1 MSLNGRRRS
10 VRSARFYRSDKEV
23 SSWTKLSHS
32 SHVDMAISLEVG
44 RVVSRHLANDT
55 RDSMGQVSDK
65 NKNSNNAVCN
75 DNGSDSS
82 EDTEEAINNG
92 ASSKN
97 EQVADLSTACVT
109 SGENGSDC
117 IGSSRPCSLEDN
129 EPTDACRDED
139 YVFGK
144 PIEENTNT
152 VKVASL
158 NEVKEEAGSCRNVVF
173 GDINVN
179 NDDERQDRQVNSLA
193 RGRGISRRG
202 MVQRP
207 AVLDYGLPDDNV
219 GIMDEAFEFIITLDP
234 NTIAGPPANNA
245 LPPTA
250 VATQPAGASTQGQTS
265 LNTTDVE
272 QHESAA
278 IAGSTQ
284 DHRRDPG
291 ESIQS
296 PPRNYN
302 NPLRV
307 APLSSTGQ
315 DSSNEFMLESAI
327 SDLDNA
333 TNPEAYPEKSSPFV
347 QNDVVYSE
355 YACTV
360 ESNMHDVGSSN
371 DDDTT
376 AESLKTASSSI
387 RREIKISLPVNN
399 VDLSPASIINKGIDE
414 ISPNLI
420 ADGSS
425 QKETSYQ
432 SPTSHPNSS
441 ASNEDVAQDEE
452 ELASAE
458 NDFRSLDFAL
468 IKESMVINKE
478 RTEQD
483 ADALLDQVIGGF
495 RDKGMGPNTVES
507 LNGMNVSKASQKG
520 RHSSANDPEDRCS
533 RDNEFHNEES
543 SVEKTGDDVS
553 SESLASR
560 SSPEV
565 DNENSF
571 ECDTQSN
578 AKVFAMDNYLD
589 NTVTLPPKEA
599 SLHDDVGEPFVANKS
614 CIDNEYADLCAML
627 PSGSLKEDSGS
638 SKEDSGSSK
647 EDSGSSKED
656 SDNLEVQSNLSKN
669 SQQSA
674 LDCGNFCGVPFE
686 VCDTDMINTRL
697 HLTSESD
704 EPKSE
709 NYVVHETNDQI
720 NTLTE
725 EGNKEYQPFEVAQA
739 IEDIVTVAVAS
750 SCNLR
755 VDLHVN
761 DTLIVDESTNT
772 RLQNTIITDNIPQLH
787 ANGREESFNQES
799 NQAETDTALSPW
811 GTDNGDKVIMVTS
824 CETNDTLEKLR
835 SLDDHLENDID
846 HQHQLNSERVDTNK
860 KLKSEDELSP
870 VNVLNETNSA
880 NSQTSFHQEEVAE
893 GNEFNTSSL
902 VGLQKYDV
910 PIQIIDNL
918 HESQLSLTNR
928 DDILK
933 EKSSNQR
940 EADCDGGCFE
950 EQKERNSL
958 AVRHDAVAGDSNEVC
973 WDDQIELSEEM
984 HGCEAE
990 SRQVYTMEEHQSQT
1004 IRISVSPTLRKLS
1017 DENII
1022 HKVPYDKTKGGNSD
1036 FADDENKESSNLCGR
1051 DVEHVK
1057 GQDCEHD
1064 ETCTE
1069 QSYIIVQN
1077 DEIIDKQV
1085 TSMNCENIRNL
1096 IPFSASKSTLIIKTS
1111 RNENVENMLVREM
1124 NDNTC
1129 TKSQKVPLMET
1140 QSEYSNSAEDFAR
1153 HEIIESVFDS
1163 MHKVADKEEIISKS
1177 EQFRMETLNNVSLSE
1192 YIPIAAEETV
1202 SCSIDATSAIN
1213 RFTQNVVVDE
1223 TRDVNQLEDKRDKE
1237 DNRSKLVYHETKDI
1251 HHPPDLVSDEHLSPY
1266 GLGQDQSQPLE
1277 DLASATNCDEMQIT
1291 PNEIAKTAREDVEV
1305 NVISELTSVFTDRV
1319 ETFLSQETHFYQP
1332 EGEGDKTYQPV
1343 EELKACSKPDLD
1355 YAQGDH
1361 GSNRVQTNEQT
1372 VCAVNELGEMCPNVF
1387 MFEPNKVDQTL
1398 LSTLEGRNNER
1409 EFDLGSVDVKCE
1421 GQVDVTT
1428 EITKDEDLGSLSQSR
1443 INLDICIKSDKDVCN
1458 IHDNEESA
1466 QFRYYSE
1473 SVETHKDNN
1482 SETEETNK
1490 DSTHRRIG
1498 ESEVAQQDFLT
1509 FDRYLKSETGE
1520 AKACSGCVI
1529 QTYTGIL
1536 NETMDVSEI
1545 NGLMFQTTQQ
1555 PSTECIIDSEIFD
1568 GVRPGACS
1576 PGYDE
1581 QNGQSDSD
1589 FCTAVPRSGPTFE
1602 PEELISKLLVLDSKS
1617 KEVDLRDFESSST
1630 LCSHDQSY
1638 VNDNVF
1644 ALNVEERLE
1653 SWKGE
1658 CLTNEVHDTCDFNK
1672 EENSERDGD
1681 IDTIQETEPTALC
1694 DEPVK
1699 SSINSRELIECNKG
1713 CLIQRSSSNVI
1724 CGENEGETT
1733 SNEIFINVNDNLV
1746 NVKSVN
1752 DKSVND
1758 KSVNDKSVDDK
1769 SVDDKSVDDKSVD
1782 DKSVNDKSV
1791 NDKSVND
1798 KSVNDKSVNDK
1809 SVDDKSV
1816 DDKSVDDKSVNDK
1829 SVNDKSVDDKSVDD
1843 KSVDD
1848 KSVNDMSEGLT
1859 SDVKSLTKHC
1869 LDDDDSSC
1877 LNEVVNQDEKVSSDN
1892 EEVKRR
1898 VTKLETTSQYLED
1911 AAQCQVTADNT
1922 DFKDPIATGIA
1933 LSEMDDKVFRA
1944 NNEGRATWEGQSGK
1958 DLDRD
1963 ADDGRDESMPDEK
1976 FHQQIDSNIS
1986 IHEKGSSKES
1996 VSSLVI
2002 DKSVKRTSR
2011 SSTSSKS
2018 KCLLEEGPSEEIQL
2032 NQNDDMIPVAK
2043 VILDATDVWLN
2054 KISDF
2059 CQSTEMY
2066 EHDHNKLQEIAHECT
2081 TQLVAL
2087 TQSSEFCQE
2096 HAQNAA
2102 LLSRSGT
2109 KSNSVKSK
2117 NTSRA
2122 TSSCSLA
2129 SMKSEPHSD
2138 SSKSCILKDIQL
2150 CPSRNSVR
2158 SNNSKHVPLQVLGAN
2173 EGSLMSIKIS
2183 SNGQAD
2189 KFSNHSSSCSSLF
2202 SGKTSCS
2209 SSSVSSVARV
2219 DPKESLN
2226 RQRLTEMTA
2235 TVKQGSTLAK
2245 DSRSLNVVKETI
2257 SWNRPR
2263 STGNNCGDHMSKP
2276 LVSRTPSLK
2285 APTIGKHLQ
2294 NEECKA
2300 YQSLTESPANDTC
2313 VSQNIDV
2320 TERSCDTLKAANLTA
2335 RSTDSGQQGVL
2346 LEKRRQPYAPTA
2358 NNREGKSNIFNR
2370 TIAHLDQGTKTGQC
2384 GHKLS
2389 PRVMPATKTNE
2400 NSEPSSKDP
2409 VKHERLAPCL
2419 ATARRCFLR
2428 NVATQRGSESD
2439 RKTPVAVRPNELS
2452 TQKPSNFT
2460 QTEKASSQRQRF
2472 LSFAFRGLKSSP
2484 RQQDESSDKPKGE
2497 VSMGTGDFSTENKEE
2512 VMLASNSAAVSPASG
2527 EVKEDHGTNKK
2538 DQELEISKMTQLSR
2552 QRISALKLRDHV
2564 SKKSKAT
2571 KMMTMQEFERIQ
2583 ADRHLNQ
2590 AFARI
2595 QSSKPCV
2602 DCHMDAKLCEA
2613 PKRENQL
2620 RLAAGFGKHQ
2630 VLGDAEIQEV
2640 SLRQS

>member
-55 RDSMGQVSDK
+55 RESMGQVSDK

-75 DNGSDSS
+75 DNGSDSA

-109 SGENGSDC
+109 SAENGSDC
-117 IGSSRPCSLEDN
+117 LGSSRPCSLEDN
-129 EPTDACRDED
+129 EPTGACRDED
-139 YVFGK
+139 YVSGK
-144 PIEENTNT
+144 SIEENTNT
-152 VKVASL
+152 VIVASL
-158 NEVKEEAGSCRNVVF
+158 NKVKEEAGSCRNVVF

-207 AVLDYGLPDDNV
+207 AVLDYGLPDENV

-234 NTIAGPPANNA
+234 NTIAAAPANNA

-250 VATQPAGASTQGQTS
+250 LATQPAGASTQGQTS

-278 IAGSTQ
+278 VAGSTQ

-333 TNPEAYPEKSSPFV
+333 TNPEAYPEKSSPFA
-347 QNDVVYSE
+347 QNDVVYNE

-399 VDLSPASIINKGIDE
+399 IDLSPASIINKGIDE

-425 QKETSYQ
+425 QKDTSYQ

-520 RHSSANDPEDRCS
+520 RQSSANDPDDRCS
-533 RDNEFHNEES
+533 NDFHNEES

-614 CIDNEYADLCAML
+614 CIDNEYADLCAIL
-627 PSGSLKEDSGS
+627 PSGSL
-638 SKEDSGSSK
+638 K

-656 SDNLEVQSNLSKN
+656 SDNLEVQSNPNKN
-669 SQQSA
+669 SQQQTA
-674 LDCGNFCGVPFE
+674 LDCDNFCCVPFE
-686 VCDTDMINTRL
+686 VVCDTDMKNTRL

-720 NTLTE
+720 NTLTK

-750 SCNLR
+750 SCNFR

-761 DTLIVDESTNT
+761 DTLIGDESTNT
-772 RLQNTIITDNIPQLH
+772 RLQNTIVTDNNIPQLH
-787 ANGREESFNQES
+787 ANGPEESFNQES
-799 NQAETDTALSPW
+799 NKAETDTALSPW
-811 GTDNGDKVIMVTS
+811 GTDNGDKVTMVIS

-835 SLDDHLENDID
+835 SLDDHLEKDID
-846 HQHQLNSERVDTNK
+846 HQHQFNSESVDTNN
-860 KLKSEDELSP
+860 KLKFEDEVSP
-870 VNVLNETNSA
+870 VSILNLNVLNKTNCA

-893 GNEFNTSSL
+893 GNEFNASSL
-902 VGLQKYDV
+902 VGLQEYDV
-910 PIQIIDNL
+910 PNQKGDNL
-918 HESQLSLTNR
+918 QESQLSLTNR

-933 EKSSNQR
+933 EVSSNQR
-940 EADCDGGCFE
+940 EAACDCGCFE
-950 EQKERNSL
+950 EPKERNSL
-958 AVRHDAVAGDSNEVC
+958 AVRHDVVPGDSNEIR
-973 WDDQIELSEEM
+973 WNDKIELSEEI

-990 SRQVYTMEEHQSQT
+990 SLQEYTMKEHQSLT
-1004 IRISVSPTLRKLS
+1004 VRISVSSTLRKLS

-1022 HKVPYDKTKGGNSD
+1022 HKVPYDKTKGGNSE

-1051 DVEHVK
+1051 DVEHAK

-1064 ETCTE
+1064 ETCIE

-1077 DEIIDKQV
+1077 DGIIDKQV
-1085 TSMNCENIRNL
+1085 TSVNCENIRNF
-1096 IPFSASKSTLIIKTS
+1096 IPFSASKSTLIINTS

-1124 NDNTC
+1124 HDNTC
-1129 TKSQKVPLMET
+1129 TKSQKVPLIET
-1140 QSEYSNSAEDFAR
+1140 HSEHSNSAEDFTR
-1153 HEIIESVFDS
+1153 HEIIEYVFDS
-1163 MHKVADKEEIISKS
+1163 MHKVADKEDIISKS

-1192 YIPIAAEETV
+1192 YIPIAAEETA
-1202 SCSIDATSAIN
+1202 SCSINATSAIN

-1223 TRDVNQLEDKRDKE
+1223 TRDVNQQEDKRDKE
-1237 DNRSKLVYHETKDI
+1237 DNRSTLVYHETKDI
-1251 HHPPDLVSDEHLSPY
+1251 DYPPDLIPDEHLSPY
-1266 GLGQDQSQPLE
+1266 GLWQDQSQPLADIPSE
-1277 DLASATNCDEMQIT
+1277 TNCDEMQIA
-1291 PNEIAKTAREDVEV
+1291 PNKIAKTTREDVVEV
-1305 NVISELTSVFTDRV
+1305 NVISELASAFTDRV
-1319 ETFLSQETHFYQP
+1319 ETFMSQETYFYQP
-1332 EGEGDKTYQPV
+1332 GGEGDKTYQPV
-1343 EELKACSKPDLD
+1343 EELKVCSKPDLD

-1361 GSNRVQTNEQT
+1361 ESNTNDQA

-1387 MFEPNKVDQTL
+1387 MFEPSKVDQTL
-1398 LSTLEGRNNER
+1398 LFTLEGRNNER
-1409 EFDLGSVDVKCE
+1409 AFDLGSVDVKCE
-1421 GQVDVTT
+1421 DQEDVTT
-1428 EITKDEDLGSLSQSR
+1428 EITKDEDLGSSSQSR
-1443 INLDICIKSDKDVCN
+1443 INSDISIKSDKDVCN
-1458 IHDNEESA
+1458 IHDNEESS
-1466 QFRYYSE
+1466 QIRYNSE
-1473 SVETHKDNN
+1473 SVETHNDYN

-1490 DSTHRRIG
+1490 DSTHRLIG
-1498 ESEVAQQDFLT
+1498 ESEVAQQDYAT
-1509 FDRYLKSETGE
+1509 SERHLKSETGE
-1520 AKACSGCVI
+1520 AKACSDCDVI
-1529 QTYTGIL
+1529 PTYTGIL

-1589 FCTAVPRSGPTFE
+1589 FCTAVPRSGPAFE

-1617 KEVDLRDFESSST
+1617 KEVDLGDFESSST
-1630 LCSHDQSY
+1630 LCSQYQSY

-1653 SWKGE
+1653 SLKGE
-1658 CLTNEVHDTCDFNK
+1658 CLTNEVYDTCDLNK
-1672 EENSERDGD
+1672 DKNIERYGD
-1681 IDTIQETEPTALC
+1681 IDTIQVTEPTALC
-1694 DEPVK
+1694 VEPVK
-1699 SSINSRELIECNKG
+1699 SSINSRELKECNKE

-1724 CGENEGETT
+1724 CGENEDETT
-1733 SNEIFINVNDNLV
+1733 SNEIFINVNDKL
-1746 NVKSVN
+1746 VN
-1752 DKSVND
+1752 DKSVNNKPVSDKSVSDKSVSDKSVSDKSVSD

-1769 SVDDKSVDDKSVD
+1769 PVDDKPVDDKS
-1782 DKSVNDKSV
+1782 
-1791 NDKSVND
+1791 
-1798 KSVNDKSVNDK
+1798 
-1809 SVDDKSV
+1809 
-1816 DDKSVDDKSVNDK
+1816 
-1829 SVNDKSVDDKSVDD
+1829 
-1843 KSVDD
+1843 
-1848 KSVNDMSEGLT
+1848 EGLI

-1877 LNEVVNQDEKVSSDN
+1877 LNEVVNQDEKLSSDN
-1892 EEVKRR
+1892 EEVKKR
-1898 VTKLETTSQYLED
+1898 VKQFEITSQNLED

-1922 DFKDPIATGIA
+1922 DFKDPIATGIT
-1933 LSEMDDKVFRA
+1933 LSEREDKVFRA

-1958 DLDRD
+1958 DLERN
-1963 ADDGRDESMPDEK
+1963 ADDGHDESMPDEK
-1976 FHQQIDSNIS
+1976 FHQQTDSNIS
-1986 IHEKGSSKES
+1986 INEKGSSKES

-2002 DKSVKRTSR
+2002 DKSVKRTSL

-2018 KCLLEEGPSEEIQL
+2018 KCLLEEGPSEEIQP

-2066 EHDHNKLQEIAHECT
+2066 ENDHNKLQEIAHECT

-2117 NTSRA
+2117 NTSGSSRA

-2158 SNNSKHVPLQVLGAN
+2158 SNNSKHDPLQVQGAN
-2173 EGSLMSIKIS
+2173 EGSLMSIKIC

-2189 KFSNHSSSCSSLF
+2189 RFSNHSSSCSSLF

-2209 SSSVSSVARV
+2209 TSSVSSVARV
-2219 DPKESLN
+2219 DPKVNLN

-2263 STGNNCGDHMSKP
+2263 STGNNCDEHMSKP
-2276 LVSRTPSLK
+2276 LVSRTPSSK
-2285 APTIGKHLQ
+2285 ASTIGKHLQ

-2335 RSTDSGQQGVL
+2335 RSTDSGKQGVL

-2358 NNREGKSNIFNR
+2358 NNREGKCNIFNR

-2452 TQKPSNFT
+2452 TPKPSNFI

-2472 LSFAFRGLKSSP
+2472 LSFAFRGLKNSP
-2484 RQQDESSDKPKGE
+2484 RQQDDSCDKPKGE
-2497 VSMGTGDFSTENKEE
+2497 VSMGTGDFSTKNKEE
-2512 VMLASNSAAVSPASG
+2512 VMLASNSATVSPASG

-2538 DQELEISKMTQLSR
+2538 DQELEIAKMTQLSR

-2602 DCHMDAKLCEA
+2602 DCHMDAKVMDKTA
-2613 PKRENQL
+2613 ASVKRRREKINYDSLLALENIKFLEMLRFKKSAYDRAEQL
-2620 RLAAGFGKHQ
+2620 KEFKSLKSGEVKATRLKQIKPTAI
-2630 VLGDAEIQEV
+2630 V
-2640 SLRQS
+2640 

>member
-55 RDSMGQVSDK
+55 RESMGQVSDK

-158 NEVKEEAGSCRNVVF
+158 NEVKEEAVSCRNVVF

-250 VATQPAGASTQGQTS
+250 LATQPAGASTQGQTS

-425 QKETSYQ
+425 QKEISYQ

-520 RHSSANDPEDRCS
+520 HQSSANDPDDRCS
-533 RDNEFHNEES
+533 RDNEFHHEES

-627 PSGSLKEDSGS
+627 PSGS

-686 VCDTDMINTRL
+686 VVCDTDMTNTRL

-761 DTLIVDESTNT
+761 DTLIGDESTNT

-787 ANGREESFNQES
+787 ANGPEESFNQES

-835 SLDDHLENDID
+835 SLDDHLENDIG
-846 HQHQLNSERVDTNK
+846 HQHQFNSERYDTNK

-870 VNVLNETNSA
+870 VNILNSNLNVLNEKNSA

-910 PIQIIDNL
+910 PIQIIDIL

-940 EADCDGGCFE
+940 EADCGGGCSE

-990 SRQVYTMEEHQSQT
+990 SRQEYIMEKHQSQT
-1004 IRISVSPTLRKLS
+1004 VRISVSPTLRKLS

-1085 TSMNCENIRNL
+1085 TFMNCENIRNL

-1129 TKSQKVPLMET
+1129 TKSQNVPLMET
-1140 QSEYSNSAEDFAR
+1140 HSEHSNSAEDFAR

-1177 EQFRMETLNNVSLSE
+1177 EQFRMETLNNVSLSQ

-1223 TRDVNQLEDKRDKE
+1223 TRDVNQQEDKRDKE

-1251 HHPPDLVSDEHLSPY
+1251 DHPPDLVSDEHLSPY
-1266 GLGQDQSQPLE
+1266 GLWQDQSQPL
-1277 DLASATNCDEMQIT
+1277 ATNCDEMQIT

-1409 EFDLGSVDVKCE
+1409 AFDLGSVDVKCE

-1443 INLDICIKSDKDVCN
+1443 INLDISIKSDKDVCN
-1458 IHDNEESA
+1458 IHDNEESS

-1576 PGYDE
+1576 PWYDE

-1589 FCTAVPRSGPTFE
+1589 VCTAVPRSGPAFE
-1602 PEELISKLLVLDSKS
+1602 AEELISKLLVLDSKS

-1672 EENSERDGD
+1672 DENSERDGD

-1694 DEPVK
+1694 VEPVK
-1699 SSINSRELIECNKG
+1699 SSINSRELIECNKV

-1733 SNEIFINVNDNLV
+1733 CNEIFINVNDNLV

-1752 DKSVND
+1752 DKSV
-1758 KSVNDKSVDDK
+1758 DDK
-1769 SVDDKSVDDKSVD
+1769 SVDDKSVDDK
-1782 DKSVNDKSV
+1782 
-1791 NDKSVND
+1791 
-1798 KSVNDKSVNDK
+1798 
-1809 SVDDKSV
+1809 
-1816 DDKSVDDKSVNDK
+1816 
-1829 SVNDKSVDDKSVDD
+1829 
-1843 KSVDD
+1843 
-1848 KSVNDMSEGLT
+1848 SEGLT

-1911 AAQCQVTADNT
+1911 AAQCKVTADNT
-1922 DFKDPIATGIA
+1922 DFKDPIATGIT

-1958 DLDRD
+1958 DLERD
-1963 ADDGRDESMPDEK
+1963 ADDGPDESIPDEK

-2043 VILDATDVWLN
+2043 VILDATDIWLN

-2219 DPKESLN
+2219 DPKE
-2226 RQRLTEMTA
+2226 T
-2235 TVKQGSTLAK
+2235 
-2245 DSRSLNVVKETI
+2245 
-2257 SWNRPR
+2257 
-2263 STGNNCGDHMSKP
+2263 
-2276 LVSRTPSLK
+2276 
-2285 APTIGKHLQ
+2285 
-2294 NEECKA
+2294 
-2300 YQSLTESPANDTC
+2300 
-2313 VSQNIDV
+2313 
-2320 TERSCDTLKAANLTA
+2320 
-2335 RSTDSGQQGVL
+2335 
-2346 LEKRRQPYAPTA
+2346 
-2358 NNREGKSNIFNR
+2358 
-2370 TIAHLDQGTKTGQC
+2370 
-2384 GHKLS
+2384 
-2389 PRVMPATKTNE
+2389 
-2400 NSEPSSKDP
+2400 
-2409 VKHERLAPCL
+2409 
-2419 ATARRCFLR
+2419 
-2428 NVATQRGSESD
+2428 
-2439 RKTPVAVRPNELS
+2439 
-2452 TQKPSNFT
+2452 
-2460 QTEKASSQRQRF
+2460 
-2472 LSFAFRGLKSSP
+2472 
-2484 RQQDESSDKPKGE
+2484 
-2497 VSMGTGDFSTENKEE
+2497 
-2512 VMLASNSAAVSPASG
+2512 
-2527 EVKEDHGTNKK
+2527 
-2538 DQELEISKMTQLSR
+2538 
-2552 QRISALKLRDHV
+2552 
-2564 SKKSKAT
+2564 
-2571 KMMTMQEFERIQ
+2571 
-2583 ADRHLNQ
+2583 
-2590 AFARI
+2590 
-2595 QSSKPCV
+2595 
-2602 DCHMDAKLCEA
+2602 
-2613 PKRENQL
+2613 
-2620 RLAAGFGKHQ
+2620 
-2630 VLGDAEIQEV
+2630 
-2640 SLRQS
+2640 